1 VQPPVADVQDVCDR
15 IAILYGGELKVM
27 GRVDELLKAQDETQ
41 IRSSKLSEAAV
52 KDIEEVSKKH
62 GANLL
67 NIDQPTANL
76 GRFVPKTVQE
86 SRERPGHRNVIEGKS
101 AT

>member
-1 VQPPVADVQDVCDR
+1 
-15 IAILYGGELKVM
+15 M

-52 KDIEEVSKKH
+52 KDIEEVLKKH

-67 NIDQPTANL
+67 KHRSTDSKL
-76 GRFVPKTVQE
+76 EDLFLKTVQE